1 MIQNIHDTRARIFCC
16 KTEHSRQYI
25 VDTGG
30 QNPPFNEK
38 PLIIGYS
45 FIFRIFVSP
54 PKTPRPP
61 STSRPLSLSLIVF
74 KYITSICIKPCYD
87 RMMKAIKEWWF

>member
-1 MIQNIHDTRARIFCC
+1 MIQNIHDTMARIFCC

-30 QNPPFNEK
+30 QNPPFNDK
-38 PLIIGYS
+38 PPIIGYP

-54 PKTPRPP
+54 PSP
-61 STSRPLSLSLIVF
+61 SRPLSLSLIVF